1 MKELSPHCVCVCTCL
16 YLLIPLPKLIC
27 KGAVFN
33 WLKQN
38 LTLINQTILNTREI
52 KVNKFQVHVKW
63 EIFNIKLVPGINV

>member
-1 MKELSPHCVCVCTCL
+1 M
-16 YLLIPLPKLIC
+16 PLPKLIC
-27 KGAVFN
+27 KGALFN
-33 WLKQN
+33 WLKQS

>member
-1 MKELSPHCVCVCTCL
+1 MS
-16 YLLIPLPKLIC
+16 LPKLIC
-27 KGAVFN
+27 KGALFN